1 MSQIVNPNLC
11 RPEMCSIY
19 PGVKTNYISITLPDV
34 IKYLG
39 LNLDKQLNR
48 PEIVARSAGMTTM

>member
-11 RPEMCSIY
+11 CPEMCSFY
-19 PGVKTNYISITLPDV
+19 PGVKTNYISITLPDS

-48 PEIVARSAGMTTM
+48 LEIVARSAVMMTK